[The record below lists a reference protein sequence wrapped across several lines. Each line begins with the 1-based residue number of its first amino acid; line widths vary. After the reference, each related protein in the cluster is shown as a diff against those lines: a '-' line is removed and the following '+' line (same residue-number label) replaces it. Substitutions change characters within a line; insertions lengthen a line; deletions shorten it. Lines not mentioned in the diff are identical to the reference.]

1 MDVADLQEVLRGGT
15 PLRVA
20 AHPASSGRG
29 PGGGGK
35 REVGRGKGESWGL
48 HLMCQAVAKTL

>member
-1 MDVADLQEVLRGGT
+1 MADLQEVLRGGT